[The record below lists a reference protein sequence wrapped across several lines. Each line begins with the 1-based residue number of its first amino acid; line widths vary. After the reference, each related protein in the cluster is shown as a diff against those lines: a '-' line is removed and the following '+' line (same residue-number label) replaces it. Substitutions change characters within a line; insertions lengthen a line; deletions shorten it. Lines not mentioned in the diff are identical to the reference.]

1 TIDNGTL
8 VLSGGRLEVGEDVSI
23 TSDLTNLDKSTVQI
37 AAGMTLSHSGAELNI
52 GPHTLTLTGG
62 GTFANTNHLTLDDPA
77 SVLELDDVAHVSK
90 VAIPA
95 ELESGK
101 VEVLQDTNLQTLSHA
116 GSSRIEIANEKTLTV
131 SAATEIPPGKSLQ
144 LIGAGGTLSLADT
157 LTLSGT
163 LHFVAE
169 GTLNNGTLAL
179 NGGLLDVDE
188 NTTITTNLNQLSDSV
203 VNVASGKTLTYLG
216 SALDIGSNELT
227 LSGGGTLVNPNDF
240 RLSDPASVLNL
251 SGVAELESV
260 AIPEVLT
267 TGKLTVDNHTGIK
280 RLSLAGSS
288 QFDLADDIRL
298 SVDGA
303 FEVPSGRSLE
313 LIGNRSSLSLNN
325 TLTLSGTLKFAGPGN
340 VLDNGTLL
348 LNGGA
353 LEVEDNTTITAN
365 LTQQADSSISVL
377 AGKTLV
383 YPGDALEI
391 GSNRLTISGGGVL
404 GNENNLVLNDPSS
417 VLSLN
422 GIAKVAKVAV
432 TGALTQGKLA
442 VTENV
447 LVETLLHSGSSR
459 IDIAAGKQLTV
470 AEPVSVQS
478 GQSLELVGLGGG
490 TWVHD
495 NLTLSGTLKI
505 SAADTTLDN
514 GTVILNGSLLDIDE
528 NTTISSDLVHEA
540 DSTVDVFTDKTL
552 TYSGAPLK
560 IGSSALTLIG
570 GGRIANANELVMNDP
585 IGVLTLDGIAE
596 VEQVTVTGVL
606 ETGRLNVF
614 QDAVIQTVVHSGSSK
629 VNLDK
634 GIRLTVSEAFEVPSS
649 QTMELVGSGG
659 TLALSDNLTLSGT
672 LRFSGSDNTM

>member
-1 TIDNGTL
+1 STLHTFQLGELATLALDDDRTLTLKNPLSVPPQGLVLAGSGTLALEQDLTLQGDLSLASGAGARLDVTGIQLNMGSNLNLQGGTLLTDNDTNVHLQKAVTLTTGQGHLLGKLTTEAPEFLLTLGNFTDSGGVLQKTIVKVARQIAVSIPCPQSLPVTPKDQVELLGGVIIEANGELCIDSWRLGDIELNGGTLQVDADTTIDNSSILVLDSSTLRIAEATRLTYQGSTIRLGVHTLALEGGGTLTLNEDASNPLTLDEVAGSLLFSGDRSSTVSHLRIAAGDAASSPSVQLMSSGKIETLLHDQSSRIIYDSDQTLTITQGLTVLAEHVMDLSSSKGGAVLALGDNLTVSGTLRLNTSATIDNGTL

-23 TSDLTNLDKSTVQI
+23 TSDLTNLDNSTVQI

-298 SVDGA
+298 
-303 FEVPSGRSLE
+303 
-313 LIGNRSSLSLNN
+313 
-325 TLTLSGTLKFAGPGN
+325 
-340 VLDNGTLL
+340 
-348 LNGGA
+348 
-353 LEVEDNTTITAN
+353 
-365 LTQQADSSISVL
+365 
-377 AGKTLV
+377 
-383 YPGDALEI
+383 
-391 GSNRLTISGGGVL
+391 
-404 GNENNLVLNDPSS
+404 
-417 VLSLN
+417 
-422 GIAKVAKVAV
+422 
-432 TGALTQGKLA
+432 
-442 VTENV
+442 
-447 LVETLLHSGSSR
+447 
-459 IDIAAGKQLTV
+459 
-470 AEPVSVQS
+470 
-478 GQSLELVGLGGG
+478 
-490 TWVHD
+490 
-495 NLTLSGTLKI
+495 
-505 SAADTTLDN
+505 
-514 GTVILNGSLLDIDE
+514 
-528 NTTISSDLVHEA
+528 
-540 DSTVDVFTDKTL
+540 
-552 TYSGAPLK
+552 
-560 IGSSALTLIG
+560 
-570 GGRIANANELVMNDP
+570 
-585 IGVLTLDGIAE
+585 
-596 VEQVTVTGVL
+596 
-606 ETGRLNVF
+606 
-614 QDAVIQTVVHSGSSK
+614 
-629 VNLDK
+629 
-634 GIRLTVSEAFEVPSS
+634 
-649 QTMELVGSGG
+649 
-659 TLALSDNLTLSGT
+659 
-672 LRFSGSDNTM
+672 